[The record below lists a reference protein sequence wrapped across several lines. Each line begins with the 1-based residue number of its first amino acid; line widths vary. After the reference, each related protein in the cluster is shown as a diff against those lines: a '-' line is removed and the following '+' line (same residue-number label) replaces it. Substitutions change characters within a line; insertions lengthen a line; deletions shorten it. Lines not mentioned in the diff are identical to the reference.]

1 MEWVEVRGK
10 SVESCVEEAL
20 NELGVGRDR
29 VEVEVVQEPKPGILG
44 FGSKD
49 AVVKVSVRQ
58 DGKKRRRRRGRG
70 RRGNGENGQS
80 EAKKTEDQGR
90 NRGGGRRDGG
100 GERQGGRSGRDA
112 GRGGGR
118 DSGGRGGRD
127 SNRDG
132 GRGGRDRANAGA
144 GGGGGKPQ
152 TQRQSNKKRDE
163 AEPRMTETPDIAEQE
178 QVAKDFLTGLV
189 TAVGLEGDITTRVED
204 DVLFMDISGE
214 QTQALVGAKGAV
226 MQSVLELTRTVVQR
240 KTHGAPRMRLD
251 IAGYGERRREALRI
265 YAAKLAD
272 ELLEHGGE
280 IMLEPMNPADRKV
293 VHDAIADI
301 DDIRSFSEG
310 EDPSRS
316 VVLTLEDGVEPRGS
330 SSSDEE

>member
-1 MEWVEVRGK
+1 
-10 SVESCVEEAL
+10 
-20 NELGVGRDR
+20 
-29 VEVEVVQEPKPGILG
+29 
-44 FGSKD
+44 
-49 AVVKVSVRQ
+49 
-58 DGKKRRRRRGRG
+58 
-70 RRGNGENGQS
+70 
-80 EAKKTEDQGR
+80 
-90 NRGGGRRDGG
+90 
-100 GERQGGRSGRDA
+100 
-112 GRGGGR
+112 
-118 DSGGRGGRD
+118 
-127 SNRDG
+127 
-132 GRGGRDRANAGA
+132 
-144 GGGGGKPQ
+144 
-152 TQRQSNKKRDE
+152 
-163 AEPRMTETPDIAEQE
+163 MTETPDIAEQE